1 MLGGRMARVGRRST
15 TTLLW
20 LGCLAPLAVL
30 GWDATHGGLGANP
43 ITEATHRT
51 GRWALILLLVTLA
64 FTPVR
69 RLTGWNG
76 AIRWRRTVGLFA
88 FFYAALHFAIYVV
101 LDYFF
106 DWALIV
112 EDIAERPYVTVGF
125 TAFLLLVP
133 LAATS
138 NRFSIRRL
146 GKRWQRLHRLVY
158 IATALAVLHFLWLVK
173 APDIGRPL
181 RYGAVLALLLAV
193 RVPAL
198 SKRLPAVKRGLAAVA
213 ARVHG
218 RCERTASSRPDASRA
233 GDRRS
238 G

>member
-1 MLGGRMARVGRRST
+1 MAHLGRRALAV
-15 TTLLW
+15 LLW
-20 LGCLAPLAVL
+20 LGCLAPAGVLA
-30 GWDATHGGLGANP
+30 WDAAHHGLGVNP
-43 ITEATHRT
+43 ITEVTHRT
-51 GRWALILLLVTLA
+51 GRWTLILLLVTLG
-64 FTPVR
+64 FTPLR

-88 FFYAALHFAIYVV
+88 FFYAVLHFANYVV

-106 DWALIV
+106 DWALIA

-158 IATALAVLHFLWLVK
+158 AAAGLALLHFLWLVK

-181 RYGAVLALLLAV
+181 RYGAVLALLLV
-193 RVPAL
+193 LRVPAL
-198 SKRLPAVKRGLAAVA
+198 SKRLPAVKREVAAVA

-218 RCERTASSRPDASRA
+218 RRERAA
-233 GDRRS
+233 
-238 G
+238 